1 MNEWKRRSRSWTL
14 GVLFQISFAFPSLWF
29 LLIIVVLL
37 SPTRP
42 FWRNDDDLTHFF
54 SKKVL
59 AASNSC
65 ILSFSLAPISGV
77 QLLKRAKK
85 SWWGG
90 RNEMKWWDFNETTRG
105 NQQIAQVRRDDLL
118 VCSILFTITPPLR
131 SSWGGGLMVEWIHG
145 WDSCVCTV
153 PIQQSRESS
162 SREQFSA
169 GALGRNV
176 FLYIRN
182 RFD

>member
-1 MNEWKRRSRSWTL
+1 VFRNAERERGDINLNKSSKTRWMNENDVVEVEL

-42 FWRNDDDLTHFF
+42 FWRNDDDLTHFI
-54 SKKVL
+54 SKKVPAA

-77 QLLKRAKK
+77 QLLKWAKK

-105 NQQIAQVRRDDLL
+105 NQQIAQVRRGDLL
-118 VCSILFTITPPLR
+118 VYSILSTISPPLR
-131 SSWGGGLMVEWIHG
+131 SSWG
-145 WDSCVCTV
+145 
-153 PIQQSRESS
+153 
-162 SREQFSA
+162 A
-169 GALGRNV
+169 G
-176 FLYIRN
+176 
-182 RFD
+182 